1 MHSIIVYCIYFLSIL
16 IDVQLIYKVA
26 GIQQSDQLYIYIN
39 INIYIF
45 RLSFMIGYY
54 KILSIV
60 PYAMQK
66 ALIYLF
72 YIQQY
77 ALHLLI
83 TYCISG
89 AEHFTR
95 NMAHKFKW
103 ISAFMDLTAWGRGER
118 RGNTKKRIMKINL
131 EIVIIA
137 INKIIS
143 EEWGYG

>member
-1 MHSIIVYCIYFLSIL
+1 MISYTYIYKYKYIFFQIIFHDRLLQDTEYSSLCYAEGPYLSIL
-16 IDVQLIYKVA
+16 YTVACIAFID
-26 GIQQSDQLYIYIN
+26 
-39 INIYIF
+39 
-45 RLSFMIGYY
+45 
-54 KILSIV
+54 
-60 PYAMQK
+60 
-66 ALIYLF
+66 
-72 YIQQY
+72 
-77 ALHLLI
+77 

-95 NMAHKFKW
+95 DMAHKFKW

-137 INKIIS
+137 INNIIS